1 MLALDFLWLFS
12 SLMPVWLIVVEGRVC
27 YIYIVLCI
35 LRHFVCV
42 YIGWLNTVY
51 ARTVIIHY
59 VHLRVFCVDIY
70 VDEHF
75 SPGEIDGHSHADI
88 ITHGNGYQ
96 DTKIMDLTRACA
108 SDYVHECV
116 CASVSVCMAVC
127 VCACTR
133 VCVCVCVCVRACM
146 YGYQKYV
153 CMCSYDIRMCLCMR
167 VAIR

>member
-1 MLALDFLWLFS
+1 MANCS
-12 SLMPVWLIVVEGRVC
+12 GRESVLYIYI

-51 ARTVIIHY
+51 ARTVIIYY

-127 VCACTR
+127 VCVCVHAR
-133 VCVCVCVCVRACM
+133 VCGCVCSSMYVWISKICVH
-146 YGYQKYV
+146 V
-153 CMCSYDIRMCLCMR
+153 F
-167 VAIR
+167 V